1 MMLNEQLNKLE
12 DNIENLI
19 EKQNTIKEEDKDFAI
34 N

>member
-1 MMLNEQLNKLE
+1 MLNEQLNKLE